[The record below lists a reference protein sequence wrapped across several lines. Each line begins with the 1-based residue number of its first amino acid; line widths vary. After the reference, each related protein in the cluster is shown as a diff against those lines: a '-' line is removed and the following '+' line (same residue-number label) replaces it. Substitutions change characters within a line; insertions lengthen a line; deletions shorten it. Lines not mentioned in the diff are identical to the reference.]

1 MQERLR
7 RSLAFLLPFLRD
19 WMVVT
24 LEIFLRA
31 ALLLFWLWQLFY
43 LVGLVCS
50 D

>member
-1 MQERLR
+1 MQEKLR
-7 RSLAFLLPFLRD
+7 RSLAFWRD